1 MQNNNNNNNNK
12 RNDDGLNTIYTPQ
25 QTSVSKYTI
34 FCGKARAFVPF
45 SFHLFVLSIHVA
57 VVVDISVVV
66 VVVVAIVVVLANPL
80 CELTVL
86 CNIRCQLQL
95 LCLYSFNFERRLKI

>member
-1 MQNNNNNNNNK
+1 MQNNNNNNNNEN
-12 RNDDGLNTIYTPQ
+12 NDNGLNTIYTPQ
-25 QTSVSKYTI
+25 QTSVSKYPI

-45 SFHLFVLSIHVA
+45 SFHLFVLFIPVLVVDIA
-57 VVVDISVVV
+57 VVVV
-66 VVVVAIVVVLANPL
+66 VVVLANPL

-95 LCLYSFNFERRLKI
+95 LCFVYSFNFERRLKI